1 MEKNKAGFGWL
12 TKMAWR
18 DSRRNASRLLLFMS
32 SIVLGI
38 AALVAINSFGENL
51 SDEIDGEAKALLGA
65 DLEISSRTP
74 IADEV
79 RQRFDSLGFEMSE
92 EMSFASMVYFPKN
105 GGTRLINVRAVEE
118 NFPFYGEIIT
128 EPAGEATDF
137 TEGQKVL
144 VDQTLLLQFDASQ
157 GDSVK
162 VGEVTFLIE
171 GSVLEVPGQSAIT
184 TTVAPPVFIPL
195 RLMEETGLNQLGSR
209 INYKIYAKYP
219 EGFDNAVFKDY
230 ISPWLETT
238 ELSYDDVAER
248 KEEIGDAYSDLT
260 GFLNLTAFVALI
272 LGCIGVAGSVHI
284 YLKEKTTAVAVLR
297 VLGASGQQAMAIFFI
312 QVVAMALIGSVL
324 GAALGAAIQYFLPAL
339 FDDFL
344 LVDVAISLSWSSIIE
359 GILTGVIAAVLFALL
374 SLVRLRK
381 ISPLRAIRTSLEPAV
396 KDRAPWL
403 AGAGILVFILVF
415 SRLQLDEWSSAL
427 AFSMGILVAFAILA
441 GLARL
446 AIFSAKR
453 FFPSRSPFVWRQGL
467 ANLYRPNNQ
476 TLILVVT
483 IGLGTAL
490 ITTLFISQE
499 LLVDKVKLNSA
510 PESRPNMVL
519 FDIQSNQVDD
529 VSELT
534 QNSGLP
540 VISEVPIVTMRLE
553 GIKGRSVNELRADTT
568 AGIRDWVLSREYRVS
583 YRDSL
588 SESET
593 LLRGKWQKDYRG
605 SGDSIFVSLEEGLR
619 EDMKVDLGDELIF
632 NVQGAR
638 LTTYVGSVRKVDW
651 QRMQT
656 NFLVMFPEGVLE
668 NAPKFH
674 VLLTRF
680 ESPEQSASFQ
690 QKLVKKFPNISVIDL
705 QLVLETIDTVLSKV
719 SFAIRF
725 MAFFSIFTGLLVL
738 TGSVLISKYQRM
750 QESVLLRTLGARR
763 NQILLINAMEYF
775 LLGSLAALS
784 GIVIA
789 LIAGS
794 LLAWLSFETTLT
806 PNLLVLLGVYLT
818 ITLLTVLIG
827 LSNSRSILSKPP
839 LEVLRKVV

>member
-1 MEKNKAGFGWL
+1 MAKKKAGFGWL
-12 TKMAWR
+12 VKMAWR

-38 AALVAINSFGENL
+38 AALVAINSFGDNL

-74 IADEV
+74 ISDAV
-79 RQRFDSLGFEMSE
+79 RQRFDSLGFEMAE
-92 EMSFASMVYFPKN
+92 ELNFASMVYFPKN
-105 GGTRLINVRAVEE
+105 GGTRLINVRAVEG

-128 EPAGEATDF
+128 EPADRATDF
-137 TEGQKVL
+137 TDGQKAL
-144 VDQTLLLQFDASQ
+144 VDQTLLLQFDAAP

-171 GSVLEVPGQSAIT
+171 GSVLEVPGQSAIS

-195 RLMEETGLNQLGSR
+195 GWMEETGLNQLGSR
-209 INYKIYAKYP
+209 ISYKIYAKYP
-219 EGFDNAVFKDY
+219 EGFDNAVYKDY
-230 ISPWLETT
+230 LSPWLETT
-238 ELSYDDVAER
+238 ELGFDDVAER
-248 KEEIGDAYSDLT
+248 KEQIGDAYSDLT

-297 VLGASGQQAMAIFFI
+297 CLGASGQQAMGIFFI
-312 QVVAMALIGSVL
+312 QVLAMAIIGSVL
-324 GAALGAAIQYFLPAL
+324 GATLGAAIQYFLPAL
-339 FDDFL
+339 FGDFL
-344 LVDVAISLSWSSIIE
+344 VVDVAIGLSWNSIFE
-359 GILTGVIAAVLFALL
+359 GILTGVVAAVLFALL
-374 SLVRLRK
+374 SLIRLRK
-381 ISPLRAIRTSLEPAV
+381 ISPLRAIRSSIESSAKDKAPLLPA
-396 KDRAPWL
+396 
-403 AGAGILVFILVF
+403 GGILVFIILF
-415 SRLQLDEWSSAL
+415 SRLQLNEWSSAL
-427 AFSMGILVAFAILA
+427 SFSLGILVAFALLA
-441 GLARL
+441 GLAKL
-446 AIFSAKR
+446 AIYAAKR

-499 LLVDKVKLNSA
+499 LLVDKVKLTSA

-519 FDIQSNQVDD
+519 FDIQSNQVDE
-529 VSELT
+529 VKELT
-534 QNSGLP
+534 HQSGLP
-540 VISEVPIVTMRLE
+540 VINEVPIVTMRLA
-553 GIKGRSVNELRADTT
+553 GIKGRNMDELRADTT
-568 AGIRDWVLSREYRVS
+568 AGVRDWVLGREYRVS

-593 LLRGKWQKDYRG
+593 LLRGQWQEKVG
-605 SGDSIFVSLEEGLR
+605 GPSDSIFVSLEKRLSA
-619 EDMKVDLGDELIF
+619 DMKVDLGDELIF

-638 LTTYVGSVRKVDW
+638 LKTYVGSIREVDW

-690 QKLVKKFPNISVIDL
+690 QKLVREFPNISVIDL

-763 NQILLINAMEYF
+763 NQILFINALEYF
-775 LLGSLAALS
+775 LLGSLSALS
-784 GIVIA
+784 GIAIA

-794 LLAWLSFETTLT
+794 LLAWLSFGTSLT
-806 PNLLVLLGVYLT
+806 PNALVLLAVYFG
-818 ITLLTVLIG
+818 ITFLTVLIG

-839 LEVLRKVV
+839 LEVLRKAV